1 MHHLAD
7 LITIITLTYSGRV
20 FNRVRLSLLALTS
33 AALLASCTTAPASPS
48 ASPTPEG
55 PLVVATTTHLGS
67 IVDDIAVCAGGRSE
81 TLMGPGD
88 DPHDFALSS
97 SQVAQLVRAHL
108 VVASGLGLEGGMTSA
123 LEGAVRDGAT
133 LFEVA
138 PLLDPIPF
146 EEDGHDDHDHA
157 DDDHPEG
164 DHHDEAEVEHS
175 EGDHDGHDHGPLDP
189 HVHMDVARM
198 AKAAGLIG
206 AELTKVTGDGKY
218 ATCGQE
224 VEAKLVETDKQVRE
238 TLSVVPAEKRVL
250 VTDHA
255 AYNYFAHAYGFEVA
269 GVVIPGGS
277 TDAEPS
283 SAELAELVHIV
294 QEDQV
299 SAIFSNNTVNPRL
312 VEAVA
317 NEAGTDLKVVQL
329 YEGSV
334 GPAGSG
340 ADTYA
345 GMMLT
350 NARLIADALK

>member
-198 AKAAGLIG
+198 AKAAKLIG
-206 AELTKVTGDGKY
+206 DKVAAETGQSAWADCGTKV
-218 ATCGQE
+218 
-224 VEAKLVETDKQVRE
+224 EASLMETDAEVRSI
-238 TLSVVPAEKRVL
+238 LDAIPAERRVL
-250 VTDHA
+250 LTDHD
-255 AYNYFAHAYGFEVA
+255 AYRYFAKAYGFEVV
-269 GVVIPGGS
+269 GVVIQGGS

-283 SAELAELVHIV
+283 SAELAKLVDVIREHAV
-294 QEDQV
+294 P
-299 SAIFSNNTVNPRL
+299 AIFSNNTVNPRT
-312 VEAVA
+312 VEMLAA
-317 NEAGTDLKVVQL
+317 EAGTDVKVVAL

-334 GPAGSG
+334 GPAGSD
-340 ADTYA
+340 AATYS
-345 GMMLT
+345 GMMLA
-350 NARLIADALK
+350 NARLIAAALA